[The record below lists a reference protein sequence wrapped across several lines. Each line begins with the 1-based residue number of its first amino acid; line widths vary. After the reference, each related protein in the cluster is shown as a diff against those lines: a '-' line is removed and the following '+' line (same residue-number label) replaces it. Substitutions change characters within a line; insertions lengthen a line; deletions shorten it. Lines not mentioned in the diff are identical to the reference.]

1 MFRKMT
7 RIGLMGLIVAAFAA
21 CGNKADTPKGK
32 ANAPESGAKA
42 SAASGAKDAK
52 STAPATTAKAPAL
65 TGPIAKING
74 QTLERAEFDKKY
86 AKMTKAFTVRK
97 KDIPE
102 GLAQRYKESILKQLV
117 DKELLRQAIAKVG
130 VKVDGPALEKEF
142 AEYKKMF
149 RTDEN
154 FQRYLKSSEVSI
166 DQIKDNISH
175 NLAVT
180 ALLEKQG
187 NLAVTDA
194 EIKEYFEK
202 NKARYEVKEQVRAS
216 HILFKVG
223 KKDDKAK
230 DAAAK
235 KQADEVYQK
244 AKAKGADFAALA
256 KKHSQGPTAPRGG
269 DLSYFTRGRM
279 VPAFEKV
286 AFVMK
291 PGDVAKPVRTQFGWH
306 VIKVTDKKEGR
317 QRPFGE
323 VKESIDKLLRNK
335 KSRQAKSELLK
346 GLREKAQIES
356 FLPKAKT
363 VAPKMT
369 PKMMPKIN
377 PKMNPKLNPKM
388 MPKLSPKLISPK
400 KAAPASK

>member
-7 RIGLMGLIVAAFAA
+7 RIGLVGLLVAAFAA
-21 CGNKADTPKGK
+21 CGDKADTPKGK
-32 ANAPESGAKA
+32 AASPESGAKA
-42 SAASGAKDAK
+42 AATSDAKDGK
-52 STAPATTAKAPAL
+52 KTAPATTAKAPVQ

-74 QTLERAEFDKKY
+74 KPLDRAEFDKKY

-117 DKELLRQAIAKVG
+117 DKELLRQAIAKDG
-130 VKVDGPALEKEF
+130 IKVEEAALEKEF

-166 DQIKDNISH
+166 DQIKGNISH

-187 NLAVTDA
+187 NLSVTDD
-194 EIKEYFEK
+194 EIKAYFEK

-235 KQADEVYQK
+235 KQADDVYK
-244 AKAKGADFAALA
+244 LAIAKGADFAALA

-269 DLSYFTRGRM
+269 DLSYFTKGRM

-286 AFVMK
+286 AFAMK
-291 PGDVAKPVRTQFGWH
+291 PGEVAKPVRTQFGWH

-317 QRPFGE
+317 QRPFAE

-356 FLPKAKT
+356 FLPKAKKIT
-363 VAPKMT
+363 PKVAPKVMAKPAPAST
-369 PKMMPKIN
+369 T
-377 PKMNPKLNPKM
+377 
-388 MPKLSPKLISPK
+388 STT
-400 KAAPASK
+400 APASK